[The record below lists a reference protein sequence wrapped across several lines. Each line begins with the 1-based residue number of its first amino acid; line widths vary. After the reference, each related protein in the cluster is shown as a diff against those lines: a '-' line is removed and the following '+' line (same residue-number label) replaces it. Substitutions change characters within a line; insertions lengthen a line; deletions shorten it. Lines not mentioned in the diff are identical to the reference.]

1 MEGMKSSDPVR
12 RLSRIP
18 GSAEEVKEIGR
29 AFKDTKR
36 DARELLRTDALEKNA
51 KSDNMERYGYIH
63 FAAHGIITD
72 SFQAIALSQIPGSQ
86 EDGLLTLGEIMNCRY
101 GAQLVVLSACETGLG
116 RMERGEG
123 VVGLTRAVM
132 YAGSP
137 AVMVSL
143 WSVSDEGTK
152 ELMIGFYRNLI
163 RLKMGKEEALRRAK
177 LAMLKTRYDHPF
189 FWAAFVMYGE

>member
-1 MEGMKSSDPVR
+1 MRTDARERYAKSSDM
-12 RLSRIP
+12 
-18 GSAEEVKEIGR
+18 
-29 AFKDTKR
+29 
-36 DARELLRTDALEKNA
+36 EK
-51 KSDNMERYGYIH
+51 YGYIH

-72 SFQAIALSQIPGSQ
+72 NLQAIALSQIPGSQ

-101 GAQLVVLSACETGLG
+101 GAQLVVLSACESGLG
-116 RMERGEG
+116 SMLRGEG

-152 ELMIGFYRNLI
+152 ELMIRFYRNLI
-163 RLKMGKEEALRRAK
+163 RSRMGKEEALRQAK
-177 LAMLKTRYDHPF
+177 LSMLETPFSHPF